1 MPGPQRKLA
10 SSIMAHGFRHRF
22 ACLIFAGTAL
32 FGGALGPAF
41 AHEQAQATSSAL
53 PSDKALDAMVA
64 ARDWN
69 GLGAA
74 LSQASDQASLT
85 RALDWLQAKVTAGGG
100 FMIAVMYAREL
111 WTIGEAMKLDDPGRD
126 LRVTAGMMMLY
137 AVELIAID
145 GAKCEDE
152 SAPGHRLDQISEM
165 DAAIFKFLRT
175 QSADIKSKVVDTA
188 LALEQRTAPL
198 RRDDDV
204 ICRGGLAEMQAGL
217 EHGTQKE
224 VPDASGHYGKDV
236 EVAAPPGWAPKFVPP
251 STYRPLQEAA
261 RASMRENL
269 FSLVD

>member
-1 MPGPQRKLA
+1 
-10 SSIMAHGFRHRF
+10 MAHGFRRRF
-22 ACLIFAGTAL
+22 ASLMFAGAAL
-32 FGGALGPAF
+32 LTPALGSSF
-41 AHEQAQATSSAL
+41 AHEGPQAASSTL

-64 ARDWN
+64 ARDWH

-74 LSQASDQASLT
+74 LSQASDQVSLT

-100 FMIAVMYAREL
+100 FMIALMYAREL
-111 WTIGEAMKLDDPGRD
+111 WTVGEAMKLDDPGKD
-126 LRVTAGMMMLY
+126 LRVSAGMMMLY

-175 QSADIKSKVVDTA
+175 QSADMKSKVVDTA

-198 RRDDDV
+198 RKDDDV

-224 VPDASGHYGKDV
+224 VPEASGHYGKDV
-236 EVAAPPGWAPKFVPP
+236 EVTAPPGWAPKFVPP
-251 STYRPLQEAA
+251 SSYRPLQEAA
-261 RASMRENL
+261 RAAMRENL
-269 FSLVD
+269 FSLVE

>member
-1 MPGPQRKLA
+1 
-10 SSIMAHGFRHRF
+10 MAHGFHHRL
-22 ACLIFAGTAL
+22 ASLIFAGVVLLSA
-32 FGGALGPAF
+32 ALGSAF
-41 AHEQAQATSSAL
+41 AHEGPQGASSAL

-64 ARDWN
+64 ARDWH
-69 GLGAA
+69 GLGTA
-74 LSQASDQASLT
+74 LSEVSDEASLT

-111 WTIGEAMKLDDPGRD
+111 WTAGEAMKLDDPGKD

-175 QSADIKSKVVDTA
+175 QSADMKSKVVDTA

-198 RRDDDV
+198 RKDDDV
-204 ICRGGLAEMQAGL
+204 ICRGGLAEIQAGL

-224 VPDASGHYGKDV
+224 VPDASGNHGKDI

-269 FSLVD
+269 LSLVD

>member
-1 MPGPQRKLA
+1 MSQGIRC
-10 SSIMAHGFRHRF
+10 RF
-22 ACLIFAGTAL
+22 ASLIFAGAAL
-32 FGGALGPAF
+32 FSSAFAPAF
-41 AHEQAQATSSAL
+41 AHEGPRAASSTL
-53 PSDKALDAMVA
+53 PSDKALDSMMAT
-64 ARDWN
+64 RDWH
-69 GLGAA
+69 GLGTA
-74 LSQASDQASLT
+74 LSQATDQASLT
-85 RALDWLQAKVTAGGG
+85 RALDWLQAKVTAGSG

-111 WTIGEAMKLDDPGRD
+111 WTAGEAMKLDDPGKD

-152 SAPGHRLDQISEM
+152 SAPGHRLDQIFEM

-175 QSADIKSKVVDTA
+175 QSADMKSKVVDTA

-204 ICRGGLAEMQAGL
+204 ICRGGLAEIQAGL
-217 EHGTQKE
+217 EHDTQKE
-224 VPDASGHYGKDV
+224 MPHASGHYGKDV
-236 EVAAPPGWAPKFVPP
+236 EVAAPPGWAPKFVPA

-269 FSLVD
+269 LSLVE